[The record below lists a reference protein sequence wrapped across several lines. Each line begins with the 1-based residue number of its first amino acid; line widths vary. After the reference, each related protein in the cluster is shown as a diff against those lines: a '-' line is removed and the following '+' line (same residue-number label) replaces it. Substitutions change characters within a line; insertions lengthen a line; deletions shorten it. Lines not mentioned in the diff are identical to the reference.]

1 MILPVSLLFILSPLS
16 PSSSSCSSLK
26 TESEDGLDS
35 AERDLT
41 DAPEGDVDKSKEI
54 LDKTKSTPEAVKDA
68 KN

>member
-1 MILPVSLLFILSPLS
+1 MS

-54 LDKTKSTPEAVKDA
+54 LDKTKSTPEGVKDA